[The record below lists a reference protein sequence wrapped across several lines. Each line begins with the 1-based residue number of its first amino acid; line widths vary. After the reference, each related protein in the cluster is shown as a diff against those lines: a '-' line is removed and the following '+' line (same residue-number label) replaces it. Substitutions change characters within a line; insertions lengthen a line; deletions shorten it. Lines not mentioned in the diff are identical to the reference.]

1 MTDWF
6 LIRTATRLLYGRRRR
21 KNKRDSRRSKMFN
34 YFGFPAMQLRSMQYR
49 LPSASGSN
57 DPKCVPHVESTSP
70 VVVSTV
76 TLVLFTLKERK
87 EARSTKHEARQKCH
101 VCNHYIRTS
110 AQEWNVFQI
119 AITATVGHVAL
130 LDSKI
135 GRRGWSWQKGNAH
148 NTMCVHVCM
157 SSEFRLKVSLLL
169 WQCLQPPISMAV
181 QLLMNMPAKGR

>member
-1 MTDWF
+1 
-6 LIRTATRLLYGRRRR
+6 
-21 KNKRDSRRSKMFN
+21 
-34 YFGFPAMQLRSMQYR
+34 MQLRSMQYR

-87 EARSTKHEARQKCH
+87 EARNTKHEAQSTKHKAQSTKHEARQKCH

-135 GRRGWSWQKGNAH
+135 GEGGPGKRG
-148 NTMCVHVCM
+148 MCITQCVCM
-157 SSEFRLKVSLLL
+157 YVCRASS
-169 WQCLQPPISMAV
+169 A
-181 QLLMNMPAKGR
+181 